1 MRSPVD
7 PVRGVAARTRTVQ
20 GTYQLSA
27 TLGNEQFPEA
37 EKRFEKARSLALW
50 WMNRRLKSELGRGIP
65 PPAWS
70 GEPFEIDQH
79 GQLYAAVTV
88 PDLNLWTCR
97 LEHDD
102 QNVAARTWSVDLALR
117 QVSSEVILVERTLCV
132 SPADCVQPTPLN
144 VPRIVR
150 DLITKIGLRDIV
162 PITGC
167 PWYLK
172 ASSDLDLLE
181 LLLADSLR
189 LLPLVMLTEAEESAA
204 NRPYKVERFVLDPV
218 AVSKDLLGLAHVVV
232 MPHSLGFEWT
242 NRVGRAWSAF
252 NGAVRTFRPG
262 LSFSNDDPHRH
273 PLAKLD
279 DIVLWE
285 YQGTLSAEKL
295 YAEPA
300 FQAFLK
306 EKMFQ
311 TIVSRPLRH
320 EDTLFYRYAKV
331 RGLSAGTL
339 PRVDASPVEQELRLE
354 VAELRKQLD
363 EEKGEKD
370 YVYNYSADLE
380 ENLQRVERERFS
392 LRAQLEA
399 LRDGLGAAAREQ
411 IPLPSSLQE
420 LEDWQRHVA
429 GQLWIAPRAI
439 TAASKSEFRDPQ
451 LVFESLLLL
460 ANEYRQMRIR
470 GGEDLRAAY
479 ESGLRRLKL
488 SEARSISESRLGEQ
502 GEEYYVN
509 HPFLAGK
516 RVFLEDHLR
525 RGADRDPRNTLRVY
539 FAWDRQEQ
547 LVIVGWL
554 PSHLTTRSS

>member
-7 PVRGVAARTRTVQ
+7 SVRGVAARTRTVQ

-27 TLGNEQFPEA
+27 TLGSEQFPEA
-37 EKRFEKARSLALW
+37 EKRFEEARSLALW

-117 QVSSEVILVERTLCV
+117 QVGSEVILVERTLCV
-132 SPADCVQPTPLN
+132 SPATCIEPAPLN

-150 DLITKIGLRDIV
+150 DLITKVGLNDVV
-162 PITGC
+162 PMTGR
-167 PWYLK
+167 PWHLK
-172 ASSDLDLLE
+172 ASSDLELLE
-181 LLLADSLR
+181 LLLSDTSR
-189 LLPLVMLTEAEESAA
+189 LLPVVMLTEADGSAA
-204 NRPYKVERFVLDPV
+204 DRTYKVERFVLDPV
-218 AVSKDLLGLAHVVV
+218 TVGKDLLGLAHVVV
-232 MPHSLGFEWT
+232 MPRNLGFEWT
-242 NRVGRAWSAF
+242 NRMGKAWFAF

-262 LSFSNDDPHRH
+262 LSFSNDDPYRH

-285 YQGTLSAEKL
+285 YQGALSTETLSG
-295 YAEPA
+295 EPA

-306 EKMFQ
+306 QKMFQ
-311 TIVSRPLRH
+311 TIASRPLQQ

-331 RGLSAGTL
+331 RGLSAGTP

-354 VAELRKQLD
+354 VTELRKQLD

-392 LRAQLEA
+392 LRS
-399 LRDGLGAAAREQ
+399 GTN
-411 IPLPSSLQE
+411 SSP
-420 LEDWQRHVA
+420 
-429 GQLWIAPRAI
+429 II
-439 TAASKSEFRDPQ
+439 
-451 LVFESLLLL
+451 
-460 ANEYRQMRIR
+460 
-470 GGEDLRAAY
+470 
-479 ESGLRRLKL
+479 
-488 SEARSISESRLGEQ
+488 
-502 GEEYYVN
+502 
-509 HPFLAGK
+509 LAGIGGLATP
-516 RVFLEDHLR
+516 RSGPAL
-525 RGADRDPRNTLRVY
+525 DRP
-539 FAWDRQEQ
+539 
-547 LVIVGWL
+547 
-554 PSHLTTRSS
+554 